1 MLNKILF
8 GIVVAVIIAAVIY
21 IPKAIRVY
29 NVVHLFDEDK
39 IVKNF
44 MHMNKVFPSTP
55 IKSSDTPHI
64 FETGAFELPE
74 FYEMNGEQHDLLDAL
89 DYFKS
94 DGLIVLHEGTLI
106 YENYWQGNSKDQP
119 HISWSVAKSFLSAL
133 IGIAHDDGLIED
145 LNDPITK
152 YLKDF
157 NGTGYA
163 NVPIIDILQM
173 SSGIIFNEDYADYN
187 SDINKFARALAQGTS
202 MRDFAKNL
210 KNGKKPGTFNQR
222 NWLWPYARRS

>member
-8 GIVVAVIIAAVIY
+8 GIVVAVVVAAVIY

-94 DGLIVLHEGTLI
+94 DGLIVLHEGNLVGEYQNKSKNIPEIISSFSGNT
-106 YENYWQGNSKDQP
+106 YKQDSPNY
-119 HISWSVAKSFLSAL
+119 
-133 IGIAHDDGLIED
+133 
-145 LNDPITK
+145 
-152 YLKDF
+152 
-157 NGTGYA
+157 GT
-163 NVPIIDILQM
+163 
-173 SSGIIFNEDYADYN
+173 
-187 SDINKFARALAQGTS
+187 
-202 MRDFAKNL
+202 
-210 KNGKKPGTFNQR
+210 
-222 NWLWPYARRS
+222 